1 MSHAAYVGLDRLAA
15 RASAEAVSLARKVLE
30 QDVSDTQWAAQ
41 IGPGLSQGDVARL
54 LSKSEQAVSKDP
66 RLLRLRNR
74 DGRPVYPVVQ
84 FDGRG
89 QLAGIADVLTALC
102 GSLEPL
108 TAASWLT
115 SGNPELGGL
124 APVQALQAGDLAAV
138 TSAAARL
145 AASAA
150 G

>member
-1 MSHAAYVGLDRLAA
+1 MSQAAHSGLDRLAA
-15 RASAEAVSLARKVLE
+15 HASAEAVSLARTVLE
-30 QDVSDTQWAAQ
+30 QDVSDAQWAAQ
-41 IGPGLSQGDVARL
+41 IGPALTQGDAARL
-54 LSKSEQAVSKDP
+54 LNKTEQAVSKDP

-89 QLAGIADVLTALC
+89 QLAGVAEVLNALC
-102 GSLEPL
+102 GPLEPL

-124 APVQALQAGDLAAV
+124 APAQALRGGELAAV